1 MELTISNGNM
11 YKFVSHTAN
20 AIKGKCEHDCAYCY
34 MRKYQYQN
42 ENPVKLIEKELW
54 VGMGTDNVIFVG
66 SITDMF
72 AKNVKSEDIKR
83 VLDHCLQYNKNV
95 YLFQS
100 KNPARFLEFKDH
112 PIFDRSI
119 LCTTIETNRY
129 HKESMGNCPTIEE
142 RVNAME
148 KLNKL
153 GFRIYIT
160 IEPIMDFDLDILL
173 EYIKRC
179 NPIQVNIGKNT
190 YRSVVLPEPK
200 QDKTIQFINELNKFT
215 RVEIKD
221 NLRKKK

>member
-1 MELTISNGNM
+1 
-11 YKFVSHTAN
+11 
-20 AIKGKCEHDCAYCY
+20 
-34 MRKYQYQN
+34 
-42 ENPVKLIEKELW
+42 
-54 VGMGTDNVIFVG
+54 
-66 SITDMF
+66 
-72 AKNVKSEDIKR
+72 
-83 VLDHCLQYNKNV
+83 
-95 YLFQS
+95 
-100 KNPARFLEFKDH
+100 
-112 PIFDRSI
+112 
-119 LCTTIETNRY
+119 
-129 HKESMGNCPTIEE
+129 MGNCPTIEE

>member
-1 MELTISNGNM
+1 MNLNISNGNM
-11 YKFVSHTAN
+11 YEFVTHTGN
-20 AIKGKCEHDCAYCY
+20 AIKGKCEHDCSYCY
-34 MRKYQYQN
+34 MKKYQYQN
-42 ENPVKLIEKELW
+42 ENPVKLVEKELW
-54 VGMGTDNVIFVG
+54 VGMGTDKVVFVG

-83 VLDHCLQYNKNV
+83 VLDHCLQYNKNA

-112 PIFDRSI
+112 RIFERSI

-129 HKESMGNCPTIEE
+129 YKEFMGNCPTIEE

-148 KLNKL
+148 KLSKL

-179 NPIQVNIGKNT
+179 NPIQVNIGKNS
-190 YRSVVLPEPK
+190 YRSVVLSEPK
-200 QDKTIQFINELNKFT
+200 KGKTIEFINELNKFT

-221 NLRKKK
+221 NLKKKK